1 MISMCVK
8 FHQSIQIFNVLL
20 YIAKEIRVV
29 KHTFRIHM
37 LVTFIQSKTHNT
49 AIRYVELLVPLTGI
63 VKICEELCCFLYI
76 RPCVLFFPSFLD
88 PLLSLH
94 YMYLYCAAFYYA
106 INITFTDSLNIS
118 HAPYFSCSHTETFN
132 VCASLLL
139 VFFFTSTALILV
151 ILKIC

>member
-1 MISMCVK
+1 MCVK

-20 YIAKEIRVV
+20 YIAKEIRVIY
-29 KHTFRIHM
+29 IHM
-37 LVTFIQSKTHNT
+37 YVTFIQSKTHNT
-49 AIRYVELLVPLTGI
+49 AIRYVELLVPFTGI

-139 VFFFTSTALILV
+139 VFFFTALILV
-151 ILKIC
+151 ILKFC

>member
-1 MISMCVK
+1 M
-8 FHQSIQIFNVLL
+8 
-20 YIAKEIRVV
+20 Y
-29 KHTFRIHM
+29 
-37 LVTFIQSKTHNT
+37 VTFIQSKTHNT
-49 AIRYVELLVPLTGI
+49 AIRYVELLVPFTGI

-139 VFFFTSTALILV
+139 VFFFTALILV
-151 ILKIC
+151 ILKFC